1 MARLSGRAAA
11 LLGCS
16 LILAFVTACG
26 RGSGPE
32 PTESTAS
39 ASSAA
44 TRAAAAPSD
53 LLLPEGSY
61 RTPKLT
67 REQLIAAGVKAGF
80 TRGQAAQALAQD
92 RINHTATFTL
102 TLERGQW
109 TQSFDIDG
117 TRKGVGFEAT
127 YKVIDHSTVVVTE
140 PGGYETVFEYA
151 LEGDGI
157 RISFKNADP
166 IQLCQQDAKCP
177 MGVMVWQSAPFS
189 QV

>member
-1 MARLSGRAAA
+1 GS
-11 LLGCS
+11 
-16 LILAFVTACG
+16 
-26 RGSGPE
+26 GSGPE
-32 PTESTAS
+32 PTESTAA

-53 LLLPEGSY
+53 LLIPEGSY
-61 RTPKLT
+61 RNPKLT
-67 REQLIAAGVKAGF
+67 RDHRIAAGVTAGF
-80 TRGQAAQALAQD
+80 PRAQAAQALAQD

-140 PGGYETVFEYA
+140 PG
-151 LEGDGI
+151 
-157 RISFKNADP
+157 
-166 IQLCQQDAKCP
+166 
-177 MGVMVWQSAPFS
+177 
-189 QV
+189 